1 MDQAHTRL
9 YELVRQHA
17 GFLDLSSRVQIEVRG
32 PDRVAFLH
40 SMISHDA
47 QALQENRGRYSTF
60 LTATGKMIADFHFY
74 KMEDTVLIDVAGNL
88 AQDLQQALE
97 KFVIMDDVEFVRLEP
112 CDAQVSLQ
120 GPASAG
126 IVRKILEREPPQH
139 RLEIDSCSNPAGWV
153 INRPEVLPSGFQ
165 ILISG
170 PSDFDLRQSLRAISI
185 PEIPQPVS
193 EILRIEAMKP
203 RFGVDMDQGNNPLE
217 ARLDDSYSLTK
228 GCYVGQEVVAK
239 ATHVGGVNRLLVGF
253 LSQTDWIPKPGST
266 VFSGD
271 KKVGKITSSC
281 YSPRLQCPLSLG
293 YLRRHLVE
301 AGVEVAI
308 ESDGRCQT
316 ARVCLEFPAREGR
329 AE

>member
-139 RLEIDSCSNPAGWV
+139 RLEIDSCSNPRGLGHQSTRSSPFRLPDSDLWSFRL
-153 INRPEVLPSGFQ
+153 RPSPVLTSH
-165 ILISG
+165 LDSRNTATC
-170 PSDFDLRQSLRAISI
+170 LR
-185 PEIPQPVS
+185 
-193 EILRIEAMKP
+193 
-203 RFGVDMDQGNNPLE
+203 
-217 ARLDDSYSLTK
+217 DSP
-228 GCYVGQEVVAK
+228 
-239 ATHVGGVNRLLVGF
+239 N
-253 LSQTDWIPKPGST
+253 
-266 VFSGD
+266 
-271 KKVGKITSSC
+271 
-281 YSPRLQCPLSLG
+281 
-293 YLRRHLVE
+293 
-301 AGVEVAI
+301 
-308 ESDGRCQT
+308 
-316 ARVCLEFPAREGR
+316 
-329 AE
+329 